1 MYGLIC
7 EGKYESDEEAA
18 DSEIKSSFSSD
29 LKKGDLKYRDM
40 NGDKV
45 IDNNDVAYIGNSTPK
60 VAYSINV
67 NLAYK
72 GVELTVTGNGVAGR
86 EQLLSNSYYKSGGGD
101 GNYSKWVRDNIG
113 GEYPRL
119 TYYQVANNFQN
130 STFWL
135 RNTDYFKIQ
144 NVELAYNLPAKF
156 CVQLVLEV

>member
-1 MYGLIC
+1 M
-7 EGKYESDEEAA
+7 
-18 DSEIKSSFSSD
+18 
-29 LKKGDLKYRDM
+29 
-40 NGDKV
+40 
-45 IDNNDVAYIGNSTPK
+45 
-60 VAYSINV
+60 
-67 NLAYK
+67 
-72 GVELTVTGNGVAGR
+72 ELPGR
-86 EQLLSNSYYKSGGGD
+86 EQLLSNSYYKSGWGD

-156 CVQLVLEV
+156 CDSIGFGGIRIFARGANLLTISKIKDTDPEAMNSGVTTYPLYSTYVAGLKLTF